1 MLHFH
6 VEDDNPWVGLNKK
19 VLLTQGTIENVVK
32 KLIKFRKAAPL
43 SLTMHKT
50 FQKGKHNALSLF

>member
-19 VLLTQGTIENVVK
+19 VLLKQGTIENVVK
-32 KLIKFRKAAPL
+32 KL
-43 SLTMHKT
+43 TEC
-50 FQKGKHNALSLF
+50 FQISKSSSTILDYAQDFSEG